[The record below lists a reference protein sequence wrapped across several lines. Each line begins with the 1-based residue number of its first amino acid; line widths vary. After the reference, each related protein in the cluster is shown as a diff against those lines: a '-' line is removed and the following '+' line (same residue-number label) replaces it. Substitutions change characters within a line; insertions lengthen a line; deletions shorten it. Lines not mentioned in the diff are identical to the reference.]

1 MGISPHFRIHYLI
14 NLFYFFSSFFFY
26 FFLFFGEEWEMGV
39 GGGLFYNRFK
49 QGLSQGQ
56 DSSPDCALPIT

>member
-14 NLFYFFSSFFFY
+14 NLFYFFFLHFFFFY
-26 FFLFFGEEWEMGV
+26 FFGEEWEKGV